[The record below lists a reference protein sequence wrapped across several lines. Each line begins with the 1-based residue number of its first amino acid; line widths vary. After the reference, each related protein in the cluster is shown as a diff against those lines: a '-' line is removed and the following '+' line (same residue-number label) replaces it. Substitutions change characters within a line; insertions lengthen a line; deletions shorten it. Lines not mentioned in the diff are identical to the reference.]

1 MNQIMTKN
9 NYQTPQLRVVELRNE
24 GIIAASDRIP
34 VGNNPSTPATKKYES
49 SWSSENWSCG
59 YSWDAEK

>member
-49 SWSSENWSCG
+49 SWSSENWSRG
-59 YSWDAEK
+59 YSWDAEE

>member
-24 GIIAASDRIP
+24 GLIAASDRIP
-34 VGNNPSTPATKKYES
+34 VGSTPATPATKKLES
-49 SWSSENWSCG
+49 PWNCESWNT
-59 YSWDAEK
+59 EK